1 MNGQDFHGV
10 DDTLLGH
17 LNHRKLPVVQNQVI
31 LALEVRLDVYRL
43 LLSSGFVRQVDGVLT
58 SIAIDQ
64 ALDDEVGT
72 QDRATTVVRLD
83 LQLPKAAVDLVE
95 SRGLCGTSVT
105 IFDGLQKGHELLPVT
120 TIEDSHGSPHVGGT
134 GPETSVRNI
143 DVHNKPA
150 TL

>member
-58 SIAIDQ
+58 SIAVDQ

-72 QDRATTVVRLD
+72 QDRAATVVRLN
-83 LQLPKAAVDLVE
+83 LQLSKAAMDLVE
-95 SRGLCGTSVT
+95 SRGLRGTSVA
-105 IFDGLQKGHELLPVT
+105 ILDRLQKGHELLPVT
-120 TIEDSHGSPHVGGT
+120 TVEDSHGSPHVGGT
-134 GPETSVRNI
+134 GPEASV
-143 DVHNKPA
+143 
-150 TL
+150 